1 VKSSYAL
8 LPAMMSRRLLGISAS
23 ALLLLGSA
31 GGDTMGDVLD
41 ALQKRYNRIKDLRAE
56 FVQTSHVVSVGR
68 KEVSNGLITVM
79 RPGHMRWEYS
89 APEQRVIVMDGETL
103 RIYSPADRQLQIAS
117 LRSGAVSPT
126 ALSFLLGNGILR
138 EIFEVAGTLE
148 SNRNELGLKLRPK
161 QDSGFEFLELWL
173 DPRTYQLRES
183 VVVDLFGNRTRVRF
197 QEISENT
204 GVVEED
210 FSIEVPDD
218 TEVIDLR

>member
-1 VKSSYAL
+1 
-8 LPAMMSRRLLGISAS
+8 MMSRRLLAIGAF

-31 GGDTMGDVLD
+31 GGDTVGDVLD
-41 ALQKRYNRIKDLRAE
+41 ALQKRYDSVKDLRAD

-68 KEVSNGLITVM
+68 KEVSRGVITVM

-103 RIYSPADRQLQIAS
+103 QIYTPADGQLQIAS
-117 LRSGAVSPT
+117 LGSGAVSPT
-126 ALSFLLGNGILR
+126 ALSFLLGDGILR
-138 EIFEVAGTLE
+138 QVFEVAGTLE
-148 SNRNELGLKLRPK
+148 SDRNELGLKLRPR

-183 VVVDLFGNRTRVRF
+183 VVLDLFGNRTGVRF
-197 QEISENT
+197 RKISENT
-204 GVVEED
+204 GVVEEV